1 MYTLTIAQIFSQIE
15 FYQENY
21 LNILNTPESY
31 FTEVEGAFVE
41 LFPFKKQNLFLGDLL
56 QLWFA
61 EKWLVEQSYQFQFEV
76 FLNKQSSEETSKDL
90 FVYAITGNLITGE
103 NQSKAWNS
111 STCSKNKVYLRS
123 SFRHYC
129 EFKALTRPKE
139 IPFLFKPSKNIAF

>member
-15 FYQENY
+15 FYKENY

-31 FTEVEGAFVE
+31 FTKVEGAFVA

-76 FLNKQSSEETSKDL
+76 FLNEQSSEEKPKDL

-103 NQSKAWNS
+103 NQSQAWNS
-111 STCSKNKVYLRS
+111 STRSKNKVFLNS

-129 EFKALTRPKE
+129 EFKGLTRPKE
-139 IPFLFKPSKNIAF
+139 ISFYTSG